1 MLSAVE
7 FWKNRLVRDDKDG
20 KWICPREF
28 SPEQGPTGKVTA
40 HAQQLVKSLFSN
52 TLSACQALGKDC
64 PLTEKEL
71 EIIQS
76 YHADIDDGLYTE
88 IVKRA
93 DGERLLKEW
102 KYAGQDS
109 VGSLTHRH
117 VSHLFALYPL
127 NDINQTVSD
136 SLYQAALRSLKW
148 RGPLAT
154 GWAIGWK
161 VNLWARA
168 KNGAYARSLLK
179 SALRHSTHY
188 EMKASTSTP
197 GGIYNNLLDAHP
209 PFQIDGN
216 LGTTAGIAEMLMQS
230 HAGYIHL
237 LPALPPDWAE
247 GSVKGL
253 KARGGYEISIDWK
266 DNRVIRAIIIAERD
280 GEVDILINGQSRH
293 LMLKAGVATQL

>member
-1 MLSAVE
+1 
-7 FWKNRLVRDDKDG
+7 
-20 KWICPREF
+20 
-28 SPEQGPTGKVTA
+28 
-40 HAQQLVKSLFSN
+40 
-52 TLSACQALGKDC
+52 
-64 PLTEKEL
+64 
-71 EIIQS
+71 
-76 YHADIDDGLYTE
+76 
-88 IVKRA
+88 
-93 DGERLLKEW
+93 
-102 KYAGQDS
+102 
-109 VGSLTHRH
+109 
-117 VSHLFALYPL
+117 
-127 NDINQTVSD
+127 
-136 SLYQAALRSLKW
+136 
-148 RGPLAT
+148 
-154 GWAIGWK
+154 
-161 VNLWARA
+161 
-168 KNGAYARSLLK
+168 
-179 SALRHSTHY
+179 
-188 EMKASTSTP
+188 MKASTSTP